1 MLMKEILYDEE
12 GMPKELSKKI
22 FGHQD
27 FNDTLTV
34 NEQQMSH
41 NQNIKNI
48 FFTFFMVKSSVLE
61 TFKSNFDSDE
71 AIKLQNKYFIIL
83 PFRISL
89 CDENQIA

>member
-48 FFTFFMVKSSVLE
+48 FFTFLW
-61 TFKSNFDSDE
+61 SN
-71 AIKLQNKYFIIL
+71 IL
-83 PFRISL
+83 FF
-89 CDENQIA
+89 

>member
-1 MLMKEILYDEE
+1 
-12 GMPKELSKKI
+12 MPKELSTR
-22 FGHQD
+22 FDHQD

-34 NEQQMSH
+34 NEQQLSH

-71 AIKLQNKYFIIL
+71 AIKLQGKYFIML

-89 CDENQIA
+89 WDENQIA